1 MTGSFPAESTR
12 WPTYRLL
19 IVIALAIAAG
29 RIAVVKSREGDT
41 AFLSA
46 NDRSRW
52 ATVASLGERGT
63 YAIDQQIAI
72 TDPIHRNR
80 RPWDSIDKV
89 RHIGRDG
96 KQHYYSSKP
105 PLLATVVAG
114 LYKLVSTASGMT
126 LTEQPIYLARILLA
140 LVNLPLLALFLF
152 ATIASIDRLVRSDW
166 AAIVSAA
173 ACCFATMVFPFVVS
187 LNNHLPAAAATSLVM
202 WVYLRAASGSA
213 GGGAQVLKKR
223 FLRNPTRER
232 GELERDSSHAL
243 ADASDR
249 DSPTATP
256 KPKLQG
262 TESEESSRETTSDRR
277 IGPSW
282 VALAGFAAAMAAAN
296 ELPALSM
303 LVFWWLLFAWLD
315 RASFVPFAAGVVV
328 VAAAFFGTNWI
339 AHESLRPPY
348 AHRGDG
354 ALIGEFTSDSDD
366 PDDGFQAEIRRLLS
380 EQNAEAPSSALSV
393 DASDEAG
400 RWVVR
405 LGGRQFSLRKDGE
418 SWQLRHWDDWY
429 EYPGT
434 YWREGTRQGVDRGES
449 SRLTYLFHMTFG
461 HHGLFSLTPI
471 WLLMPIGLFV
481 GLWADPPAMKRYTAA
496 VLVASLVCF
505 LFYLN
510 RPLID
515 RNYGGVSICFRWLL
529 WFAPLWLV
537 AIAPVIDRWAVG
549 RLKPAIVLVLLACSI
564 FSVFASLQSPWQSPW
579 LYQFWSFLGWI
590 NG

>member
-1 MTGSFPAESTR
+1 MTGISPAESKR
-12 WPTYRLL
+12 WPIYRLL

-29 RIAVVKSREGDT
+29 RIAVIRSSEGDT

-72 TDPIHRNR
+72 TNPVYRNR

-114 LYKLVSTASGMT
+114 LYRLVSMASGMT
-126 LTEQPIYLARILLA
+126 LTDQPIYMARILLA
-140 LVNLPLLALFLF
+140 LVNLPLLALFL
-152 ATIASIDRLVRSDW
+152 ATTIASMDRLVRSDW
-166 AAIVSAA
+166 AATVSAA
-173 ACCFATMVFPFVVS
+173 ACCFATMLFPFVVS
-187 LNNHLPAAAATSLVM
+187 LNNHLPAAAATAMVM
-202 WVYLRAASGSA
+202 WLYIRAASD
-213 GGGAQVLKKR
+213 GA
-223 FLRNPTRER
+223 TRAR
-232 GELERDSSHAL
+232 GELDLDSSL
-243 ADASDR
+243 ADASGHDLPMNR
-249 DSPTATP
+249 P
-256 KPKLQG
+256 KAQLQDV
-262 TESEESSRETTSDRR
+262 ESESPLRGTPVNHR

-282 VALAGFAAAMAAAN
+282 AVLAGVAAAMAAAN

-303 LVFWWLLFAWLD
+303 FVFWFLLFAWLD
-315 RASFVPFAAGVVV
+315 RASIVPFAVGAVI

-339 AHESLRPPY
+339 AHQSLRPPY
-348 AHRGDG
+348 AHRGNG
-354 ALIGEFTSDSDD
+354 NLIGEFTSLSEV
-366 PDDGFQAEIRRLLS
+366 PGDGFNTQIRGLLVDGGLEDS
-380 EQNAEAPSSALSV
+380 ASSLSV
-393 DASDEAG
+393 DASDETG

-405 LGGRQFSLRKDGE
+405 SGERQFALLNDGDR
-418 SWQLRHWDDWY
+418 WQLRHWDDWY

-434 YWREGTRQGVDRGES
+434 YWKEGTRRGVDRGES

-471 WLLMPIGLFV
+471 WLMMPIGLLV
-481 GLWADPPAMKRYTAA
+481 GMLADPPAMKRYNTA

-537 AIAPVIDRWAVG
+537 AIAGVIDRSAAG
-549 RLKPAIVLVLLACSI
+549 RAKSALVLVLLACSI
-564 FSVFASLQSPWQSPW
+564 FSVFASLQTPWQSPW

-590 NG
+590 SG

>member
-1 MTGSFPAESTR
+1 MTGNSPAEPKR
-12 WPTYRLL
+12 WPIYRLL

-29 RIAVVKSREGDT
+29 RIAVVKSQEGDT

-72 TDPIHRNR
+72 TNPIHRNR

-89 RHIGRDG
+89 RHLGRDG

-114 LYKLVSTASGMT
+114 LYKLVAMTSGMT
-126 LTEQPIYLARILLA
+126 LTEQPIYVARILLA
-140 LVNLPLLALFLF
+140 LVNLPLLALFLST
-152 ATIASIDRLVRSDW
+152 TIASMDRLVRSDW
-166 AAIVSAA
+166 AGMVSAA

-187 LNNHLPAAAATSLVM
+187 LNNHLPAAAATALVM
-202 WVYLRAASGSA
+202 WVYIRAAR
-213 GGGAQVLKKR
+213 GGAGDGVEVSR
-223 FLRNPTRER
+223 FRFFRNPTREPR
-232 GELERDSSHAL
+232 EVDLDSSP
-243 ADASDR
+243 ADTSGE
-249 DSPTATP
+249 TAEHR
-256 KPKLQG
+256 QF
-262 TESEESSRETTSDRR
+262 
-277 IGPSW
+277 GPLW
-282 VALAGFAAAMAAAN
+282 AGLAGVAAASAAAN

-303 LVFWWLLFAWLD
+303 LVFWFLLFAWLD
-315 RASFVPFAAGVVV
+315 RASILPFAAGAVI

-339 AHESLRPPY
+339 AHQSLRPPY

-354 ALIGEFTSDSDD
+354 ALIGEFTSEADV
-366 PDDGFQAEIRRLLS
+366 PDDGFRAEIRRQLS
-380 EQNAEAPSSALSV
+380 EGSVEPPSSTLAI

-405 LGGRQFSLRKDGE
+405 NGERQFALVKDGDR
-418 SWQLRHWDDWY
+418 WQLRHWDDWY

-434 YWREGTRQGVDRGES
+434 YWKEGTRRGVDRGES

-471 WLLMPIGLFV
+471 WLLMPIGLLIGV
-481 GLWADPPAMKRYTAA
+481 RADPPAMKRYTAA

-537 AIAPVIDRWAVG
+537 AIAPVIDRSAVG
-549 RLKPAIVLVLLACSI
+549 RVRPAMVLVLLACSV
-564 FSVFASLQSPWQSPW
+564 FSVFASLQTPWQSPW

-590 NG
+590 SG

>member
-1 MTGSFPAESTR
+1 MTGNSPAESKR
-12 WPTYRLL
+12 WPIYRLL

-29 RIAVVKSREGDT
+29 RIAVIRSSEGDT

-52 ATVASLGERGT
+52 ATVAALGERGT

-72 TDPIHRNR
+72 TNPVYRNR

-114 LYKLVSTASGMT
+114 LYRLVSMASGMT
-126 LTEQPIYLARILLA
+126 LTDQPIYMARILLA
-140 LVNLPLLALFLF
+140 LVNLPLLALFL
-152 ATIASIDRLVRSDW
+152 ATTIASMDRLVRSDW
-166 AAIVSAA
+166 AATVSAA
-173 ACCFATMVFPFVVS
+173 ACCFATMLFPFVVS
-187 LNNHLPAAAATSLVM
+187 LNNHLPAAAATAMVM
-202 WVYLRAASGSA
+202 WLYIRAASD
-213 GGGAQVLKKR
+213 GA
-223 FLRNPTRER
+223 TRAR
-232 GELERDSSHAL
+232 GELDLDSSL
-243 ADASDR
+243 ADASGHDLPMNR
-249 DSPTATP
+249 P
-256 KPKLQG
+256 KAQLQDV
-262 TESEESSRETTSDRR
+262 ESESPLRGTPVNHR

-282 VALAGFAAAMAAAN
+282 AVLAGVAAAMAAAN

-303 LVFWWLLFAWLD
+303 FVFWLLLFAWLD
-315 RASFVPFAAGVVV
+315 RAAIVPFAAGAVI

-339 AHESLRPPY
+339 AHQSLRPPY
-348 AHRGDG
+348 AHRGNG
-354 ALIGEFTSDSDD
+354 NLIGEFTSLSEV
-366 PDDGFQAEIRRLLS
+366 PGDGFNTQIRGLLVDGGLEDS
-380 EQNAEAPSSALSV
+380 ASSLSV
-393 DASDEAG
+393 DASDETG

-405 LGGRQFSLRKDGE
+405 SGERQFALLNDGDR
-418 SWQLRHWDDWY
+418 WQLRHWDDWY

-434 YWREGTRQGVDRGES
+434 YWKEGTRRGVDRGES

-471 WLLMPIGLFV
+471 WLMMPIGLLV
-481 GLWADPPAMKRYTAA
+481 GMLADPPAMKRYNTA

-537 AIAPVIDRWAVG
+537 AIAGVIDRSEAG
-549 RLKPAIVLVLLACSI
+549 RAKSALVLVLLACSI
-564 FSVFASLQSPWQSPW
+564 FSVFASLQTPWQSPW

-590 NG
+590 SG